1 MMRDTILILYGS
13 AHVSL
18 SNCVKLLYHLISNK
32 LLAITILTKALCSQV
47 KGFRPH
53 GLLVYRLCLPP
64 DTPIIFIA
72 AAGVYV
78 LMI

>member
-32 LLAITILTKALCSQV
+32 LLAITILTKALCS
-47 KGFRPH
+47 
-53 GLLVYRLCLPP
+53 
-64 DTPIIFIA
+64 
-72 AAGVYV
+72 
-78 LMI
+78 